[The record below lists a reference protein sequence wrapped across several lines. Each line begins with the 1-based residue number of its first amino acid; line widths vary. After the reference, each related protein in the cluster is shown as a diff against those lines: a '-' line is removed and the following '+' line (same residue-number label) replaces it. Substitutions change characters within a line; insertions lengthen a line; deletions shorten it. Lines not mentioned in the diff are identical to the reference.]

1 MKLVVRGEFTIVINN
16 DRRNRSR
23 QSPTVPAGNLSQAPT
38 ARQPAPSIQDPAH
51 PGDRR
56 LSGELRNLLAGST
69 LLLVVALSLTVA
81 AAGDGVLS
89 ADLSIA
95 RRIQSADGP
104 VVDALV
110 AAGDLLGS
118 TRVLLGLASIV
129 LLAAAIR
136 RRWADVALVLV
147 AAVSQFLGLLLKAAA
162 DSPRPTP
169 DLIRVTAESDGAGFP
184 SRTTMAALL
193 TYGTILYLAVRSPGA
208 SRPAV
213 RWPLIVAFA
222 LAVLLVGFERIAVGA
237 HWPSDVL
244 GGYLWGGAVLLLLL
258 AAHRRGRAAG

>member
-1 MKLVVRGEFTIVINN
+1 M
-16 DRRNRSR
+16 
-23 QSPTVPAGNLSQAPT
+23 
-38 ARQPAPSIQDPAH
+38 
-51 PGDRR
+51 
-56 LSGELRNLLAGST
+56 
-69 LLLVVALSLTVA
+69 LLVVALPVSVVA
-81 AAGDGVLS
+81 AGNSVLS

-95 RRIQSADGP
+95 RRIQSLDHP

-110 AAGDLLGS
+110 RAGNLLGS
-118 TRVLLGLASIV
+118 TLFLLGLAGMV
-129 LLAAAIR
+129 LLFSAAR
-136 RRWADVALVLV
+136 RHWADAALVLA

-193 TYGTILYLAVRSPGA
+193 AYGTMLYLATRPGNT

-213 RWPLIVAFA
+213 HWPMVAVFV
-222 LAVLLVGFERIAVGA
+222 LAILLVGYERIAVGA

-244 GGYLWGGAVLLLLL
+244 GGYLFGGAILLLLIV
-258 AAHRRGRAAG
+258 AHRRLRTAG